1 MNIAGWRAA
10 WRMAWREARSS
21 APKFAFVV
29 LGVAAGV
36 GALTG
41 VRGFATG
48 FQDLLKR
55 EARTLMA
62 GDMLIRLFNAL
73 TPAQEAELEKW
84 QSKGVKITPI
94 LETVSMISAS
104 KDRPPLLTSL
114 KAVDT
119 SAYPFYG
126 SIKLEPPQRLRDAL
140 QPDAIAVSDDL
151 LMRLGVNVGD
161 RVKVGQTEMR
171 IVAVVKFEP
180 DRMTGS
186 LNVGPR
192 AMMSRQAL
200 ETTGLMQVGS
210 RAARRF
216 LFKLPAEGVP
226 VSAVRNSLKTA
237 FPDGLI
243 SDYRETHP
251 IITRTLDRS
260 TTFLSLVSLIALI
273 VGALGVATAVHS
285 HIQQRLDTIAILKCL
300 GARSSQIIRIYA
312 LQTTML
318 GIAGG
323 VAGIAV
329 GGLVQ
334 QLFPLLL
341 AKYFQFSGLLWSPA
355 FALEGLLTGV
365 LVSLLFTLPP
375 LLSIRDVKPA
385 LIFRR
390 EMAEVQPPWR
400 VRLRRLLPALVSG
413 LLILGG
419 LGLVAAWLADSAR
432 IGWTFIGGLVTSLAI
447 LSLAAWLLLKGLKRF
462 VERGPFR
469 LPVAW
474 RHGLANLYRPGN
486 HAASILV
493 SLGIGVMFT
502 LTIHLIQNGFLK
514 EVAGAAPPGAPNVFL
529 INITD
534 NEKEGV
540 RQILEAQQGR
550 TGKIRI
556 EPFTSARLLRIGSRD
571 PASWN
576 LKGFEGRRYLRTRE
590 VTYQGAQPEE
600 VEVRKGAWWAQDEK
614 RPVVAVSDHF
624 AEAFSVSPGTQLR
637 WTILGREFDVTIVAV
652 YRLKQV
658 RMSPVSDFVFNPIA
672 LAGVP
677 TQWVATGR
685 WKAEQVPAL
694 QMALYKKYPTVT
706 AVNAA
711 DILNLVQ
718 EVIDQ
723 VALLVRFISLF
734 AIAAGAI
741 ILAATV
747 AGTRLRRV
755 RESAV
760 LKTIG
765 ARRRHLTG
773 IFSVEFSVL
782 GGVAGLDRRR
792 AGDRVHAHLADSI
805 PGLEIRTQSVAGGGD
820 DRPDRTAGH
829 GDRMAGEPEDTGS
842 TAAGGIE
849 RRMILL
855 LAAALPLAVQF
866 ESIASSIDG
875 RVGIAAMLVSTGE
888 LASVRGAEK
897 FPMQSVYKMPIGAV
911 ALKHLDMKRQVVV
924 TPADYVSERQHSPI
938 RDKHPRGVTL
948 PVSELL
954 RLMVSESDGSA
965 CDVTL
970 RLLGGPAAVQRR
982 LPVPGIEVR
991 NTEKELGST
1000 PDVQYENSS
1009 TPTAMVQYLR
1019 LIARE
1024 RPAPLLKW
1032 MTETETG
1039 PKRIKGLLPAGT
1051 VVAHKTGSS
1060 RTVNGKTAATND
1072 VGLVTLPDGSQFA
1085 IAVFVSDTTA
1095 PTEARDAV
1103 IAQAA
1108 RAAWDYWVSTGKFGS
1123 RP

>member
-1 MNIAGWRAA
+1 MIAAGWGAA

-21 APKFAFVV
+21 APKFVFVIF
-29 LGVAAGV
+29 GVAAGV

-41 VRGFATG
+41 VRGFASG

-62 GDMLIRLFNAL
+62 GDMLIRLFSAL
-73 TPAQEAELEKW
+73 TPAQEAELERW
-84 QSKGVKITPI
+84 REQGVKITPI
-94 LETVSMISAS
+94 LETVTMVSAS
-104 KDRPPLLTSL
+104 PDRPPLLTSI

-119 SAYPFYG
+119 AAYPFYG
-126 SIKLEPPQRLRDAL
+126 QIRLEPPQTLAAAL
-140 QPDAIAVSDDL
+140 QPGTIAVSDDL
-151 LMRLGVNVGD
+151 LMRLDAQVGS
-161 RVKVGQTEMR
+161 RVKVGQAELR
-171 IVAVVKFEP
+171 IAAVVKFEP

-192 AMMSRQAL
+192 AMMSRDALQA
-200 ETTGLMQVGS
+200 TGLMQIGS

-216 LFKLPAEGVP
+216 LFKLPAQGVQ
-226 VSAVRNSLKTA
+226 VAAVRDSLKKA
-237 FPDGLI
+237 FPEALI

-300 GARSSQIIRIYA
+300 GARTPQIIRIYA

-318 GIAGG
+318 GLAGG
-323 VAGIAV
+323 LAGVAV
-329 GGLVQ
+329 GAVVQ

-355 FALEGLLTGV
+355 FALEGLLTGL

-375 LLSIRDVKPA
+375 LLSIREVKPA

-390 EMAEVQPPWR
+390 EMAELRPPWKA
-400 VRLRRLLPALVSG
+400 RLRRQLPALISG
-413 LLILGG
+413 AMILGG

-432 IGWTFIGGLVTSLAI
+432 AGWTFIGGLAGSLLI
-447 LSLAAWLLLKGLKRF
+447 LSLAAWLLLKALKRF

-534 NEKEGV
+534 LEKDGV
-540 RQILEAQQGR
+540 RRILEAQPGR
-550 TGKIRI
+550 TGRIRI
-556 EPFTSARLLRIGSRD
+556 DPFASARLLKIGGRE

-576 LKGFEGRRYLRTRE
+576 LRGFRRRFLSARE
-590 VTYQGAQPEE
+590 VTYQGALPEE
-600 VEVRKGAWWAQDEK
+600 VEVRQGAWWTPGDK
-614 RPVVAVSDHF
+614 RPLIAVSEQA
-624 AEAFSVSPGTQLR
+624 AEVFSIVPGMQLR
-637 WTILGREFDVTIVAV
+637 WMILGREFDATVAAV
-652 YRLKQV
+652 YRLRQV
-658 RMSPVSDFVFNPIA
+658 RMSPVSDFVFNPAA

-685 WKAEQVPAL
+685 WKAEHVPAL
-694 QMALYKKYPTVT
+694 QLALYRRYPTVT

-711 DILNLVQ
+711 DILNIVQ

-773 IFSVEFSVL
+773 IFSVEFSV
-782 GGVAGLDRRR
+782 
-792 AGDRVHAHLADSI
+792 
-805 PGLEIRTQSVAGGGD
+805 
-820 DRPDRTAGH
+820 
-829 GDRMAGEPEDTGS
+829 
-842 TAAGGIE
+842 
-849 RRMILL
+849 
-855 LAAALPLAVQF
+855 
-866 ESIASSIDG
+866 
-875 RVGIAAMLVSTGE
+875 
-888 LASVRGAEK
+888 
-897 FPMQSVYKMPIGAV
+897 IGAV
-911 ALKHLDMKRQVVV
+911 AGLIGGSLAIVFTRILLTRFLDSRF
-924 TPADYVSERQHSPI
+924 
-938 RDKHPRGVTL
+938 
-948 PVSELL
+948 EL
-954 RLMVSESDGSA
+954 
-965 CDVTL
+965 
-970 RLLGGPAAVQRR
+970 
-982 LPVPGIEVR
+982 
-991 NTEKELGST
+991 N
-1000 PDVQYENSS
+1000 
-1009 TPTAMVQYLR
+1009 
-1019 LIARE
+1019 
-1024 RPAPLLKW
+1024 
-1032 MTETETG
+1032 
-1039 PKRIKGLLPAGT
+1039 LLPAL
-1051 VVAHKTGSS
+1051 A
-1060 RTVNGKTAATND
+1060 
-1072 VGLVTLPDGSQFA
+1072 A
-1085 IAVFVSDTTA
+1085 IALTSLLATA
-1095 PTEARDAV
+1095 TGWLASLKVLDQRPLEVLRDE
-1103 IAQAA
+1103 
-1108 RAAWDYWVSTGKFGS
+1108 
-1123 RP
+1123 

>member
-1 MNIAGWRAA
+1 MRSGWQAA

-21 APKFAFVV
+21 APKFLFVIF
-29 LGVAAGV
+29 GVAAGV

-41 VRGFATG
+41 VRGFSSG

-62 GDMLIRLFNAL
+62 GDMLIRLFSAL
-73 TPAQEAELEKW
+73 TPAQEAELDRW
-84 QSKGVKITPI
+84 QARGVRITPI
-94 LETVSMISAS
+94 LETVSMVSAS
-104 KDRPPLLTSL
+104 PDRPPLLTSL

-126 SIKLEPPQRLRDAL
+126 EIRLEPRQRLADAL

-151 LMRLGVNVGD
+151 LMRLDARVGD
-161 RVKVGQTEMR
+161 LIKVGQTQLR
-171 IVAVVKFEP
+171 IAAVVKYEP

-192 AMMSRQAL
+192 AMMSQKAL
-200 ETTGLMQVGS
+200 ESTGLMQIGS

-216 LFKLPAEGVP
+216 LFKLPPVGAPVAE
-226 VSAVRNSLKTA
+226 VRDGLRRA
-237 FPDGLI
+237 FPEALI

-300 GARSSQIIRIYA
+300 GASSGQIIRIYA

-318 GIAGG
+318 GLAGG
-323 VAGIAV
+323 LAGV
-329 GGLVQ
+329 GVGALVQ

-341 AKYFQFSGLLWSPA
+341 AKYFQFSGLIWSPA

-375 LLSIRDVKPA
+375 LVSIRDVKPA

-390 EMAEVQPPWR
+390 EMAEVRPHWKI
-400 VRLRRLLPALVSG
+400 RLRRQLPAIGSG

-419 LGLVAAWLADSAR
+419 LGAVAAWLAHSAR
-432 IGWTFIGGLVTSLAI
+432 AGWTFIGGLAASLLI
-447 LSLAAWLLLKGLKRF
+447 LSVAAWLLLKALRRF
-462 VERGPFR
+462 VERGPVR

-514 EVAGAAPPGAPNVFL
+514 EVVGAAPPGAPNVFL
-529 INITD
+529 INVTD
-534 NEKEGV
+534 LEKEGV
-540 RQILEAQQGR
+540 RQILEAHPGR
-550 TGKIRI
+550 TGQIRI
-556 EPFTSARLLRIGSRD
+556 QPFAFARLLRIGARE
-571 PASWN
+571 PASWG
-576 LKGFEGRRYLRTRE
+576 LRGFNRRFLSARE
-590 VTYQGAQPEE
+590 VTYMGEQPEE
-600 VEVRKGAWWAQDEK
+600 IEVRKGAWWKTGEK
-614 RPVVAVSDHF
+614 APQIAISENVAEF
-624 AEAFSVSPGTQLR
+624 FSITPGTRLR
-637 WTILGREFDVTIVAV
+637 WMILGREFDVTVAAV
-652 YRLKQV
+652 YRLRQV
-658 RMSPVSDFVFNPIA
+658 RMSPVSDFVFNPPA
-672 LAGVP
+672 FAGIP

-694 QMALYKKYPTVT
+694 QMALYRKYPTVT

-711 DILNLVQ
+711 DILNIVQ

-765 ARRRHLTG
+765 ARRHHLTG

-782 GGVAGLDRRR
+782 GAVAGLIGG
-792 AGDRVHAHLADSI
+792 ALAI
-805 PGLEIRTQSVAGGGD
+805 AFTR
-820 DRPDRTAGH
+820 
-829 GDRMAGEPEDTGS
+829 
-842 TAAGGIE
+842 
-849 RRMILL
+849 ILL
-855 LAAALPLAVQF
+855 TRFLDSKFELNLWPVLATIGLTALLA
-866 ESIASSIDG
+866 
-875 RVGIAAMLVSTGE
+875 TGTGW
-888 LASVRGAEK
+888 LASLRV
-897 FPMQSVYKMPIGAV
+897 
-911 ALKHLDMKRQVVV
+911 LDQRPLEVL
-924 TPADYVSERQHSPI
+924 
-938 RDKHPRGVTL
+938 RD
-948 PVSELL
+948 E
-954 RLMVSESDGSA
+954 
-965 CDVTL
+965 
-970 RLLGGPAAVQRR
+970 
-982 LPVPGIEVR
+982 
-991 NTEKELGST
+991 
-1000 PDVQYENSS
+1000 
-1009 TPTAMVQYLR
+1009 
-1019 LIARE
+1019 
-1024 RPAPLLKW
+1024 
-1032 MTETETG
+1032 
-1039 PKRIKGLLPAGT
+1039 
-1051 VVAHKTGSS
+1051 
-1060 RTVNGKTAATND
+1060 
-1072 VGLVTLPDGSQFA
+1072 
-1085 IAVFVSDTTA
+1085 
-1095 PTEARDAV
+1095 
-1103 IAQAA
+1103 
-1108 RAAWDYWVSTGKFGS
+1108 
-1123 RP
+1123 

>member
-1 MNIAGWRAA
+1 MISGWRSA
-10 WRMAWREARSS
+10 WRMAWREAHSS
-21 APKFAFVV
+21 APKFLFVV

-41 VRGFATG
+41 VRGFSSG
-48 FQDLLKR
+48 FQDLLRR

-62 GDMLIRLFNAL
+62 GDMLIRLFSAL
-73 TPAQEAELEKW
+73 TPAQEAELDRW
-84 QSKGVKITPI
+84 QARGVRITPI
-94 LETVSMISAS
+94 LETVSMISS
-104 KDRPPLLTSL
+104 SPDRPPLLTSI

-126 SIKLEPPQRLRDAL
+126 EIRLDPPQRLAGAL
-140 QPDAIAVSDDL
+140 QPDSIAVSDDL
-151 LMRLGVNVGD
+151 LMRLGVQVGD
-161 RVKVGQTEMR
+161 SIKVGQTNLR
-171 IVAVVKFEP
+171 IVAVVKYEP

-200 ETTGLMQVGS
+200 EATGLMQIGS

-216 LFKLPAEGVP
+216 LFKLPPAGAPVAE
-226 VSAVRNSLKTA
+226 VRDGLKKA
-237 FPDGLI
+237 FPEALI

-300 GARSSQIIRIYA
+300 GASSGQIIRIYA
-312 LQTTML
+312 LQTTL
-318 GIAGG
+318 LGLAGGIAG
-323 VAGIAV
+323 VAV
-329 GGLVQ
+329 GALVQ

-341 AKYFQFSGLLWSPA
+341 ARYFQFSGLIWSPA
-355 FALEGLLTGV
+355 FAVEGLLTGV
-365 LVSLLFTLPP
+365 LVSLLFTIPP

-390 EMAEVQPPWR
+390 EMAGALPPWKTR
-400 VRLRRLLPALVSG
+400 FRRQFPAIGSG
-413 LLILGG
+413 LVILGG
-419 LGLVAAWLADSAR
+419 LGAIAGWLAGSAQV
-432 IGWTFIGGLVTSLAI
+432 GWTFIGGLAASLLI
-447 LSLAAWLLLKGLKRF
+447 LSLVAWLLLKGLKRF

-534 NEKEGV
+534 LEKDGI
-540 RQILEAQQGR
+540 RQILESHPGR
-550 TGKIRI
+550 TGPVRI
-556 EPFTSARLLRIGSRD
+556 QPFTFARLLKVGNREPS
-571 PASWN
+571 SWG
-576 LKGFEGRRYLRTRE
+576 LRGFNRRFLSARE

-600 VEVRKGAWWAQDEK
+600 IEVRKGAWWKPEDRDARIAISES
-614 RPVVAVSDHF
+614 VAEFF
-624 AEAFSVSPGTQLR
+624 AITPGTKLR
-637 WTILGREFDVTIVAV
+637 WVILGREFDVTVAAI
-652 YRLKQV
+652 YRLRQV
-658 RMSPVSDFVFNPIA
+658 RMSPVSDFVFNPPA

-685 WKAEQVPAL
+685 WKAEQVPSL
-694 QMALYKKYPTVT
+694 QMALYRKYPTVT

-711 DILNLVQ
+711 DILNIVQ

-723 VALLVRFISLF
+723 VALLVRFISMF

-782 GGVAGLDRRR
+782 GAVAGL
-792 AGDRVHAHLADSI
+792 I
-805 PGLEIRTQSVAGGGD
+805 GG
-820 DRPDRTAGH
+820 A
-829 GDRMAGEPEDTGS
+829 MAIGFT
-842 TAAGGIE
+842 
-849 RRMILL
+849 RILL
-855 LAAALPLAVQF
+855 TRFLDSKFELNLWPMLAAIALTALLA
-866 ESIASSIDG
+866 
-875 RVGIAAMLVSTGE
+875 TGTGW
-888 LASVRGAEK
+888 LAS
-897 FPMQSVYKMPIGAV
+897 
-911 ALKHLDMKRQVVV
+911 LKVLDQRPLEVL
-924 TPADYVSERQHSPI
+924 
-938 RDKHPRGVTL
+938 RD
-948 PVSELL
+948 E
-954 RLMVSESDGSA
+954 
-965 CDVTL
+965 
-970 RLLGGPAAVQRR
+970 
-982 LPVPGIEVR
+982 
-991 NTEKELGST
+991 
-1000 PDVQYENSS
+1000 
-1009 TPTAMVQYLR
+1009 
-1019 LIARE
+1019 
-1024 RPAPLLKW
+1024 
-1032 MTETETG
+1032 
-1039 PKRIKGLLPAGT
+1039 
-1051 VVAHKTGSS
+1051 
-1060 RTVNGKTAATND
+1060 
-1072 VGLVTLPDGSQFA
+1072 
-1085 IAVFVSDTTA
+1085 
-1095 PTEARDAV
+1095 
-1103 IAQAA
+1103 
-1108 RAAWDYWVSTGKFGS
+1108 
-1123 RP
+1123 